1 MSKSPARIIQ
11 PFFVNSI
18 PKSGTH
24 LMKPLLE
31 GIPNLEHHAFLFPG
45 RSDQMS
51 EHKRILSEM
60 PFNHFSNGHIFYS
73 QEYGNLLKSLNI
85 KQLFLYRDPR
95 DIVVSYVHFFA
106 KFPNHQYKRYFVEKN
121 LNLKERLLFIIN
133 GSLEGRR
140 QNINDWYHNFLP
152 WMYEEDV
159 LSVKYEDL
167 VHSPESQ
174 KIELR
179 RILEYFNIEPY
190 LSKMEGRVRKMQKN
204 VDPHKS
210 PTYRKGQ
217 SGNWKQ
223 EFDEEVKAQFKE
235 VTGKLLI
242 ELGYEK
248 DMNW

>member
-1 MSKSPARIIQ
+1 MSNRPAKKIQ

-31 GIPNLEHHAFLFPG
+31 GIPNLKHHAFLFPG
-45 RSDQMS
+45 RSDQIL

-60 PFNHFSNGHIFYS
+60 SHNHFSNGHIFYS
-73 QEYGNLLKSLNI
+73 QEYKNLLKLLNI

-95 DIVVSYVHFFA
+95 DIVVSYVHFFDR
-106 KFPNHQYKRYFVEKN
+106 FPDHQYKKYFNEKN

-140 QNINDWYHNFLP
+140 QNINNWYHNFLP
-152 WMYEEDV
+152 WRDEENV
-159 LSVKYEDL
+159 LAVKYEDL

-179 RILEYFNIEPY
+179 KILKYFNIEPN
-190 LSKMEGRVRKMQKN
+190 LSKIEGQIRRMQSN
-204 VDPHKS
+204 VDPNQS

-223 EFDEEVKAQFKE
+223 EFDEEVKAQFKK
-235 VTGKLLI
+235 VTGELLI
-242 ELGYEK
+242 DLGYEK